1 MKRVLCIGNSFSEDA
16 TRYLQKLAGGEL
28 WVRNCYIAGC
38 SLQRHYEN
46 SRTAAPEYQYQEDA
60 AALCMISLREALL
73 AEPWDVVTL
82 QQASGLSGKP
92 ESFTP
97 YLPQLCGYVRTLA
110 PQAALW
116 WHETWA
122 YEAGAAHPDFPNYGC
137 DRLAMA
143 DAILRTARNVCADYG
158 LRMIPSG
165 ELIRRLHE
173 QPAWD
178 PARGGLSLH
187 RDGYHL
193 SFDYGRYAAALLWNA
208 MLTGQNPEAAS
219 YAPDLTE
226 ESLIVRLRRA
236 ARETAEAE
244 LNRSL

>member
-1 MKRVLCIGNSFSEDA
+1 M
-16 TRYLQKLAGGEL
+16 
-28 WVRNCYIAGC
+28 
-38 SLQRHYEN
+38 
-46 SRTAAPEYQYQEDA
+46 
-60 AALCMISLREALL
+60 
-73 AEPWDVVTL
+73 
-82 QQASGLSGKP
+82 
-92 ESFTP
+92 
-97 YLPQLCGYVRTLA
+97 
-110 PQAALW
+110 
-116 WHETWA
+116 
-122 YEAGAAHPDFPNYGC
+122 
-137 DRLAMA
+137 
-143 DAILRTARNVCADYG
+143 
-158 LRMIPSG
+158 
-165 ELIRRLHE
+165 HE